1 MKPILPGISG
11 PADIRNLSI
20 DELNQ
25 LAAEIREFLVT
36 SVSRTGGHLAANLGV
51 VELTL
56 ALHSVLDS
64 PVDQIVWDVGH
75 QAYVHKIL
83 TGRRDDFATLRQYGG
98 LSGFPKHAES
108 PHDIMDTGHSST
120 SISAALGLA
129 VARDLSGAKNRV
141 VAVIGD
147 GALTGGVALEALNH
161 AGHYGT
167 DLIVVLND
175 NEMSIAPNVGAM
187 AGYLARLRSN
197 PALYRFKESIEHLV
211 RRLPKVGN
219 PLANWIGRLKDSLKY
234 LVVPGMLFEELGF
247 AYFGPV
253 DGHNIS
259 GLLATIQDA
268 IERGGPVLIHVRTVK
283 GKGYAPAQTNPQK
296 FHGTNP
302 FDVATGKVKP
312 ENGPPSYTRI
322 FGQTLVELAARDPR
336 LVAITAAMPEG
347 TGLDRFARR
356 YPGRFFDVGIAEQ
369 HALSLA
375 AGLARGGMRP
385 VVAVYSSFMQRG
397 YDQIIQDICLQKLP
411 VILALDRAGLVGED
425 GPTHHGVFDL
435 SFLRTAPGLVIMA
448 PRDENE
454 LRHMLNSAL
463 HYNGPV
469 AIRYPRGSGLGVEL
483 DRELQVLE
491 PGRAELLRHG
501 QDVALVAIGASVTR
515 CLEAA
520 DELAREGVSAAVL
533 NARFAAPLDGQAIVD
548 LAAKIGN
555 LVTVEENVLPGG
567 FGSAVLELLA
577 ARNVQARVTTL
588 GLPDRFVEQGP
599 RELLIKKYGLDAPSI
614 AGAAREI
621 ARRPVRA

>member
-1 MKPILPGISG
+1 MKPILPGING
-11 PADIRNLSI
+11 PADIRNLSV
-20 DELNQ
+20 DELNR
-25 LAAEIREFLVT
+25 LADEIREFLVT

-56 ALHSVLDS
+56 ALHFVFDS

-197 PALYRFKESIEHLV
+197 PALYRFKESIEQLV

-253 DGHNIS
+253 DGHNIP
-259 GLLATIQDA
+259 GLTKAFQDA

-302 FDVATGKVKP
+302 FDVETGKVMP

-322 FGQTLVELAARDPR
+322 FGQTLVELAAHDPR

-356 YPGRFFDVGIAEQ
+356 YAGRFFDVGIAEQ

-435 SFLRTAPGLVIMA
+435 SFLRTAPGLIIMA

-501 QDVALVAIGASVTR
+501 QDVALVAIGAGVTR

-533 NARFAAPLDGQAIVD
+533 NARFAAPLDGRAIVD
-548 LAAKIGN
+548 LATKTGN

-577 ARNVQARVTTL
+577 GRNVPAHVITL
-588 GLPDRFVEQGP
+588 GLPDRFIEQGP
-599 RELLIKKYGLDAPSI
+599 RELLIKKYGLDAPAI

-621 ARRPVRA
+621 TKRPVRA